1 MSRCHVLYWIWL
13 SLCISPGSRASDL
26 LLEYFDEDAQKIY
39 EAGKADYDRLDL
51 SEDVKARLLLKS
63 SEEAKHIY
71 YYCKERG
78 IRLLA
83 YDDPAFPGLCG
94 GSAVGRCFF
103 TAKDGTST

>member
-63 SEEAKHIY
+63 SEEAKHI
-71 YYCKERG
+71 
-78 IRLLA
+78 
-83 YDDPAFPGLCG
+83 
-94 GSAVGRCFF
+94 
-103 TAKDGTST
+103 

>member
-1 MSRCHVLYWIWL
+1 MSRYHVLYWIWL

-63 SEEAKHIY
+63 QTH
-71 YYCKERG
+71 
-78 IRLLA
+78 LLLLQRTRH
-83 YDDPAFPGLCG
+83 PPFSL
-94 GSAVGRCFF
+94 R
-103 TAKDGTST
+103 